1 MLVHLGSWQDKR
13 QWSTLARVN
22 DNSRQAKVDGA
33 RRLIHEKHYAL
44 DGNAING
51 LLQAQSLVLTKVNLL
66 DGIYLN
72 ICLTSDLECIFISPA
87 CSGLQ
92 FFLTASC

>member
-1 MLVHLGSWQDKR
+1 MTIKNRGKCPCPQCLILKEQFSNLGSWQDKW

-33 RRLIHEKHYAL
+33 RRLIYEKHYAL

-51 LLQAQSLVLTKVNLL
+51 LLQAQSLVPMKVNLL
-66 DGIYLN
+66 VGVCLN
-72 ICLTSDLECIFISPA
+72 T
-87 CSGLQ
+87 
-92 FFLTASC
+92 